1 MSYVPRHS
9 WRGERKLMAARVE
22 EAYSER
28 DQTVNAKGEVTEIEI
43 PYLVFGAEDED
54 AALSAARSKAASHSI
69 SGMVLDSLEVTERI
83 NDDTW
88 KVKAVYEAEDG
99 ETPDNPDT
107 DDETSSFAFDT
118 GGGTM
123 HRNQSL
129 KTVAKVP
136 NDAPDFN
143 GAIEVDNEGNV
154 NGVDVTMPVLNFTE
168 THTMAGSRV
177 TTSYKKSVAAL
188 TGTVNRSSFRGFAAG
203 EVLFLGASG
212 QKRSKKASAPWEIT
226 FRFAVSPNQS
236 SLSVG
241 KLKVSNKKGWDYLWV
256 RYADKV
262 SDNRKNVIKEPVA
275 AYVEQVYPEGDFG
288 NLGLGM

>member
-1 MSYVPRHS
+1 M
-9 WRGERKLMAARVE
+9 
-22 EAYSER
+22 
-28 DQTVNAKGEVTEIEI
+28 
-43 PYLVFGAEDED
+43 
-54 AALSAARSKAASHSI
+54 
-69 SGMVLDSLEVTERI
+69 
-83 NDDTW
+83 
-88 KVKAVYEAEDG
+88 
-99 ETPDNPDT
+99 
-107 DDETSSFAFDT
+107 
-118 GGGTM
+118 
-123 HRNQSL
+123 
-129 KTVAKVP
+129 
-136 NDAPDFN
+136 
-143 GAIEVDNEGNV
+143 

-177 TTSYKKSVAAL
+177 STSYKKSVAAL

-212 QKRSKKASAPWEIT
+212 QKRSRKASAPWEIT

>member
-1 MSYVPRHS
+1 
-9 WRGERKLMAARVE
+9 MATRVE

-43 PYLVFGAEDED
+43 PYLVFEAENED
-54 AALSAARSKAASHSI
+54 AALAAARSKAASHTV
-69 SGMVLDSLEVTERI
+69 SGMVLDEVEVTERV
-83 NDDTW
+83 NRDTW
-88 KVKAVYEAEDG
+88 KVKAIWKDEDSDDPDDPDEDE
-99 ETPDNPDT
+99 ETT
-107 DDETSSFAFDT
+107 SFAFDT

-129 KTVAKVP
+129 KTVSKVP

-168 THTMAGSRV
+168 THVMKGSRV
-177 TTSYKKSVAAL
+177 STSYKKSVAAL
-188 TGTVNRSSFRGFAAG
+188 TGTVNRSGFRGFSAG

-212 QKRSKKASAPWEIT
+212 TKRGKKNDSPWEIT

-236 SLSVG
+236 SLQVG
-241 KLKVSNKKGWDYLWV
+241 KLKVSNKRGWDYLWV

-262 SDNRKNVIKEPVA
+262 AENKKNVIKEPVA

>member
-1 MSYVPRHS
+1 
-9 WRGERKLMAARVE
+9 MATRVE
-22 EAYSER
+22 EAFTER
-28 DQTVNAKGEVTEIEI
+28 EQKVNAKGEVTEIEI
-43 PYLVFGAEDED
+43 PYIVFEAVNED
-54 AALSAARSKAASHSI
+54 AALSAARTKAAGVSVKD
-69 SGMVLDSLEVTERI
+69 MELDEVEVTERV
-83 NDDTW
+83 NKDTW
-88 KVKAVYEAEDG
+88 KVKAIWKREEGGED
-99 ETPDNPDT
+99 
-107 DDETSSFAFDT
+107 DDDDEEETSSFAFDT

-129 KTVAKVP
+129 KTVSKVP

-168 THTMAGSRV
+168 THVMKGSRV
-177 TTSYKKSVAAL
+177 STSYKKSVAAL
-188 TGTVNRSSFRGFAAG
+188 TGTVNRSGFRGFSAG

-212 QKRSKKASAPWEIT
+212 TKRGKKNHSPWEIT

-236 SLSVG
+236 SLQVG
-241 KLKVSNKKGWDYLWV
+241 KLKVSNKRGWDYLWV

-262 SDNRKNVIKEPVA
+262 AENKKNVIKEPVA

>member
-1 MSYVPRHS
+1 
-9 WRGERKLMAARVE
+9 MATRVE
-22 EAYSER
+22 EAYTER
-28 DQTVNAKGEVTEIEI
+28 DQKVNAKGKVVEVEI
-43 PYLVFGAEDED
+43 PYIVFEADNEG
-54 AALSAARSKAASHSI
+54 AALSAARTKAAGESFED
-69 SGMVLDSLEVTERI
+69 MELDGVEVTERV
-83 NDDTW
+83 NKDTW
-88 KVKAVYEAEDG
+88 KVKAIWKSEGEEEED
-99 ETPDNPDT
+99 
-107 DDETSSFAFDT
+107 DDDEVETSSFAFDT

-129 KTVAKVP
+129 KTVSKVP
-136 NDAPDFN
+136 SDAPDFN

-168 THTMAGSRV
+168 THIMNASRV
-177 TTSYKKSVAAL
+177 TTSYKKNVAAI
-188 TGTVNRSSFRGFAAG
+188 TGTVNRSGFRGFSAG

-212 QKRSKKASAPWEIT
+212 TKRGKKNDSPWEIT

-236 SLSVG
+236 GLQVG
-241 KLKVSNKKGWDYLWV
+241 KLKVSQKKGWDYLWV

-262 SDNRKNVIKEPVA
+262 ADNKKNVIKEPVA

>member
-88 KVKAVYEAEDG
+88 KVKAIYEAEDG

>member
-1 MSYVPRHS
+1 
-9 WRGERKLMAARVE
+9 MATRVE
-22 EAYSER
+22 EAFTER
-28 DQTVNAKGEVTEIEI
+28 EQKVNAKGEVTEIEI
-43 PYLVFGAEDED
+43 PYIVFEAVNED
-54 AALSAARSKAASHSI
+54 AALSAARTKAAGVSVKD
-69 SGMVLDSLEVTERI
+69 MELDEVEVTERV
-83 NDDTW
+83 NKDTW
-88 KVKAVYEAEDG
+88 KVKAIWKSEDEGEAD
-99 ETPDNPDT
+99 D
-107 DDETSSFAFDT
+107 DDEEESSSFAFDT

-129 KTVAKVP
+129 KTVSKVP

-168 THTMAGSRV
+168 THVMKGSRV
-177 TTSYKKSVAAL
+177 STSYKKSVAAL
-188 TGTVNRSSFRGFAAG
+188 TGTVNRSGFRGFSAG

-212 QKRSKKASAPWEIT
+212 TKRGKKNDSPWEIT

-236 SLSVG
+236 SLQVG
-241 KLKVSNKKGWDYLWV
+241 KLKVSNKRGWDYLWV

-262 SDNRKNVIKEPVA
+262 AENKKNVIKEPVA

>member
-1 MSYVPRHS
+1 
-9 WRGERKLMAARVE
+9 MATRVE

-28 DQTVNAKGEVTEIEI
+28 DQTINAKGEVTEIEI
-43 PYLVFGAEDED
+43 PYLVFEAADED
-54 AALSAARSKAASHSI
+54 AALAAARSVAASRTV
-69 SGMVLDSLEVTERI
+69 SGMALDEVEVTERV
-83 NDDTW
+83 NGTTW
-88 KVKAVYEAEDG
+88 KVKAIFKDEDSDDPDEPDEDE
-99 ETPDNPDT
+99 ETT
-107 DDETSSFAFDT
+107 SFAFDT

-129 KTVAKVP
+129 KTVSKVP

-154 NGVDVTMPVLNFTE
+154 NGFDVTMLVLNFTE
-168 THTMAGSRV
+168 THTMNGSRV

-188 TGTVNRSSFRGFAAG
+188 TGTVNRSGFRGFSAG

-212 QKRSKKASAPWEIT
+212 TKRSKKPNAPWEIT

-236 SLSVG
+236 GLQVG
-241 KLKVSNKKGWDYLWV
+241 KLKVSQKKGWDYLWV

-262 SDNRKNVIKEPVA
+262 ADNKKNVIKEPVA
-275 AYVEQVYPEGDFG
+275 AYVEQVYPDGDFG

>member
-1 MSYVPRHS
+1 
-9 WRGERKLMAARVE
+9 MATRVE

-28 DQTVNAKGEVTEIEI
+28 DQTINAKGEVTEIEI
-43 PYLVFGAEDED
+43 PYLVFEAADED
-54 AALSAARSKAASHSI
+54 AALAAARSVAASRTV
-69 SGMVLDSLEVTERI
+69 SGMVLDEVEVTERV
-83 NDDTW
+83 NKDTW
-88 KVKAVYEAEDG
+88 KVKAIYKDEDSDD
-99 ETPDNPDT
+99 PDDPDEEE
-107 DDETSSFAFDT
+107 ETSSFAFDT

-129 KTVAKVP
+129 KTVSKVP

-168 THTMAGSRV
+168 THTMNGSRV

-188 TGTVNRSSFRGFAAG
+188 TGTVNRSGFRGFSAG

-212 QKRSKKASAPWEIT
+212 TKRSKKPNAPWEIT

-236 SLSVG
+236 GLQVG

-262 SDNRKNVIKEPVA
+262 ADNKKNVIKEPVA
-275 AYVEQVYPEGDFG
+275 AYVEQVYPDGDFG

>member
-1 MSYVPRHS
+1 
-9 WRGERKLMAARVE
+9 MATRVE

-28 DQTVNAKGEVTEIEI
+28 DQTINAKGEVTEIEI
-43 PYLVFGAEDED
+43 PYLVFEAADED
-54 AALSAARSKAASHSI
+54 AALAAARTKAASRTV
-69 SGMVLDSLEVTERI
+69 SGMVLDELEVTERV
-83 NDDTW
+83 NKDTW
-88 KVKAVYEAEDG
+88 KVKAIYKDEDSDDPDEPDEDE
-99 ETPDNPDT
+99 ETT
-107 DDETSSFAFDT
+107 SFAFDT

-123 HRNQSL
+123 HRNQSI
-129 KTVAKVP
+129 KTVSKVP

-168 THTMAGSRV
+168 THTMNGSRV
-177 TTSYKKSVAAL
+177 TTSYKKTVAAL
-188 TGTVNRSSFRGFAAG
+188 TGTVNSSGFRGFSAG

-212 QKRSKKASAPWEIT
+212 TKRSKKPNAPWEIT

-236 SLSVG
+236 SLQVG
-241 KLKVSNKKGWDYLWV
+241 KLKVPNKRGWDYLWV

-262 SDNRKNVIKEPVA
+262 ADNRKNVIKEPVA
-275 AYVEQVYPEGDFG
+275 AYVEQVYPTGDFG

>member
-1 MSYVPRHS
+1 M
-9 WRGERKLMAARVE
+9 ARVE

-28 DQTVNAKGEVTEIEI
+28 EQKVNAKGQITEIEI
-43 PYLVFGAEDED
+43 PYFVFEAENED
-54 AALSAARSKAASHSI
+54 AALSAARAKAASHTVK
-69 SGMVLDSLEVTERI
+69 GMVLDSVEVMERI
-83 NDDTW
+83 NKDTW
-88 KVKAVYEAEDG
+88 KVKAIFADEDG
-99 ETPDNPDT
+99 GS
-107 DDETSSFAFDT
+107 DDDDSGNDEETSSFAFDT

-168 THTMAGSRV
+168 THTMNGSRV
-177 TTSYKKSVAAL
+177 TTSYRKSVAAL
-188 TGTVNRSSFRGFAAG
+188 TGTVNKSSFRGFAAG

-212 QKRSKKASAPWEIT
+212 TKRSKKASAPWEIT

-236 SLSVG
+236 GLEVG
-241 KLKVSNKKGWDYLWV
+241 KLKISSKKGWDYLWV
-256 RYADKV
+256 RYADRV
-262 SDNRKNVIKEPVA
+262 SDNKKNVIKEPVA

>member
-1 MSYVPRHS
+1 
-9 WRGERKLMAARVE
+9 MATRVE

-28 DQTVNAKGEVTEIEI
+28 DQTINAKGEVTEIEI
-43 PYLVFGAEDED
+43 PYLVFDAADED
-54 AALSAARSKAASHSI
+54 AALAAARTKAASRTV
-69 SGMVLDSLEVTERI
+69 SGMVLDELEVTERV
-83 NDDTW
+83 NKDTW
-88 KVKAVYEAEDG
+88 KVKAIYKDEDSDDPG
-99 ETPDNPDT
+99 DPDEDEET
-107 DDETSSFAFDT
+107 TSLAFDT

-129 KTVAKVP
+129 KTVTKVP

-212 QKRSKKASAPWEIT
+212 TKRSKKASAPWEIT

-262 SDNRKNVIKEPVA
+262 ADNKKNVIKEPVA
-275 AYVEQVYPEGDFG
+275 AYVEQVYPDGDFG

>member
-1 MSYVPRHS
+1 
-9 WRGERKLMAARVE
+9 MATRVE

-28 DQTVNAKGEVTEIEI
+28 DQTINAKGEVTEIEI
-43 PYLVFGAEDED
+43 PYLVFEAADED
-54 AALSAARSKAASHSI
+54 AALAAARSVAASRTV
-69 SGMVLDSLEVTERI
+69 SGMALDEVEVTERV
-83 NDDTW
+83 NGTTW
-88 KVKAVYEAEDG
+88 KVKAIFKDEDSDD
-99 ETPDNPDT
+99 PDDPDEEE
-107 DDETSSFAFDT
+107 ETSSFAFDT

-129 KTVAKVP
+129 KTVSKVP

-168 THTMAGSRV
+168 THTMNGSRV

-188 TGTVNRSSFRGFAAG
+188 TGTVNRSGFRGFSAG

-212 QKRSKKASAPWEIT
+212 TKRSKKPNAPWEIT

-236 SLSVG
+236 GLQVG

-262 SDNRKNVIKEPVA
+262 ADNKKNVIKEPVA
-275 AYVEQVYPEGDFG
+275 AYVEQVYPDGDFG

>member
-1 MSYVPRHS
+1 
-9 WRGERKLMAARVE
+9 MATRVE

-28 DQTVNAKGEVTEIEI
+28 DQTINAKGEVTEIEI
-43 PYLVFGAEDED
+43 PYLVFEAADED
-54 AALSAARSKAASHSI
+54 AALAAARTKAASRTV
-69 SGMVLDSLEVTERI
+69 SGMALDELEVTERV
-83 NDDTW
+83 NKDTW
-88 KVKAVYEAEDG
+88 KVKAIYKDEDSDDPDEPDEDE
-99 ETPDNPDT
+99 ETT
-107 DDETSSFAFDT
+107 SFAFDT

-136 NDAPDFN
+136 NDAPDFG

-168 THTMAGSRV
+168 THTMNGSRV

-188 TGTVNRSSFRGFAAG
+188 TGTVNRSGFRGFSAG

-212 QKRSKKASAPWEIT
+212 TKRGKKNDSPWEIT

-236 SLSVG
+236 SLQVG
-241 KLKVSNKKGWDYLWV
+241 KLKVSNKRGWDYLWV

-262 SDNRKNVIKEPVA
+262 AENKKNVIKEPVA

>member
-1 MSYVPRHS
+1 
-9 WRGERKLMAARVE
+9 MATRVE

-28 DQTVNAKGEVTEIEI
+28 DQTINAKGEVTEIEI
-43 PYLVFGAEDED
+43 PYLVFEAADED
-54 AALSAARSKAASHSI
+54 AALAAARTKAASRTV
-69 SGMVLDSLEVTERI
+69 SGMVLDELEVTERV
-83 NDDTW
+83 NKDTW
-88 KVKAVYEAEDG
+88 KVKAIYKDEDSDDPADPDEDE
-99 ETPDNPDT
+99 ETT
-107 DDETSSFAFDT
+107 SFAFDT

-129 KTVAKVP
+129 KTVSKVP

-168 THTMAGSRV
+168 THTMNGARV
-177 TTSYKKSVAAL
+177 TTSYKKTVAAL
-188 TGTVNRSSFRGFAAG
+188 TGTVNSSGFRGFSAG

-212 QKRSKKASAPWEIT
+212 TKRSKKPNAPWEIT
-226 FRFAVSPNQS
+226 FRFAASPNQS
-236 SLSVG
+236 SLQVG
-241 KLKVSNKKGWDYLWV
+241 KLKVPNKRGWDYLWV

-262 SDNRKNVIKEPVA
+262 ADNRKNVIKEPVA
-275 AYVEQVYPEGDFG
+275 AYVEQVYPTGDFG

>member
-1 MSYVPRHS
+1 
-9 WRGERKLMAARVE
+9 MAETRVE

-43 PYLVFGAEDED
+43 PYFVFGADDED
-54 AALSAARSKAASHSI
+54 AALTAARTKAASHTV

-83 NDDTW
+83 NGDTW

-99 ETPDNPDT
+99 DTPDNPDA

-129 KTVAKVP
+129 KTVSKVP

-177 TTSYKKSVAAL
+177 MTSYKKNVAAI

-212 QKRSKKASAPWEIT
+212 TKRSKKASAPWEIT

-262 SDNRKNVIKEPVA
+262 AENKKNVIKEPVA
-275 AYVEQVYPEGDFG
+275 AYVEQVYPYGDFG

>member
-1 MSYVPRHS
+1 
-9 WRGERKLMAARVE
+9 MATRVE

-43 PYLVFGAEDED
+43 PYLVFEAENED
-54 AALSAARSKAASHSI
+54 AALAAARTKAASRTV
-69 SGMVLDSLEVTERI
+69 SGMVLDEVEVTERV
-83 NDDTW
+83 NRDTW
-88 KVKAVYEAEDG
+88 KVKAIWKDEDSDDPDDPDEDE
-99 ETPDNPDT
+99 ETT
-107 DDETSSFAFDT
+107 SFAFDT

-129 KTVAKVP
+129 KTVSKVP

-168 THTMAGSRV
+168 THVMKGSRV
-177 TTSYKKSVAAL
+177 STSYKKSVAAL
-188 TGTVNRSSFRGFAAG
+188 TGTVNRSGFRGFSAG

-212 QKRSKKASAPWEIT
+212 TKRGKKNDSPWEIR
-226 FRFAVSPNQS
+226 FRLAVSPNQS
-236 SLSVG
+236 SLQVG
-241 KLKVSNKKGWDYLWV
+241 KLKVSNKRGWDYLWV

-262 SDNRKNVIKEPVA
+262 AENKKNVIKEPVA

>member
-1 MSYVPRHS
+1 
-9 WRGERKLMAARVE
+9 MATRVE

-28 DQTVNAKGEVTEIEI
+28 DQTINAKGEVTEIEI
-43 PYLVFGAEDED
+43 PYLVFEAADED
-54 AALSAARSKAASHSI
+54 AALAAARSVAASRTV
-69 SGMVLDSLEVTERI
+69 SGMVLDEVEVTERV
-83 NDDTW
+83 NKDTW
-88 KVKAVYEAEDG
+88 KVKAIYKDEDSDD
-99 ETPDNPDT
+99 PDDPDEEE
-107 DDETSSFAFDT
+107 ETSSFAFDT

-123 HRNQSL
+123 HRNQSI
-129 KTVAKVP
+129 KTVSKVP

-168 THTMAGSRV
+168 THTMNGSRV
-177 TTSYKKSVAAL
+177 TTSYKKTVAAL
-188 TGTVNRSSFRGFAAG
+188 TGTVNSSGFRGFSAG

-212 QKRSKKASAPWEIT
+212 TKRSKKPNAPWEIT

-236 SLSVG
+236 SLQVG
-241 KLKVSNKKGWDYLWV
+241 KLKVSNKKGWDYRWV

-262 SDNRKNVIKEPVA
+262 ADNRKNVIKEPVA
-275 AYVEQVYPEGDFG
+275 AYVEQVYPTGDFG

>member
-1 MSYVPRHS
+1 
-9 WRGERKLMAARVE
+9 MATRVE

-28 DQTVNAKGEVTEIEI
+28 DQTINAKGEVTEIEI
-43 PYLVFGAEDED
+43 PYLVFEAADED
-54 AALSAARSKAASHSI
+54 AALAAARTKAASRTV
-69 SGMVLDSLEVTERI
+69 SGMVLDELEVTERV
-83 NDDTW
+83 NKDTW
-88 KVKAVYEAEDG
+88 KVKAIYKGEDSDDPADPDEDE
-99 ETPDNPDT
+99 ETT
-107 DDETSSFAFDT
+107 SFAFDT

-129 KTVAKVP
+129 KTVSKVP

-168 THTMAGSRV
+168 THTMNGARV
-177 TTSYKKSVAAL
+177 TTSYKKTVAAL
-188 TGTVNRSSFRGFAAG
+188 TGTVNSSGFRGFSAG

-212 QKRSKKASAPWEIT
+212 TKRSKKPNAPWEIT

-236 SLSVG
+236 SLQVG
-241 KLKVSNKKGWDYLWV
+241 KLKVPNKRGWDYLWV

-262 SDNRKNVIKEPVA
+262 ADNRKNVIKEPVA
-275 AYVEQVYPEGDFG
+275 AYVEQVYPTGDFG

>member
-1 MSYVPRHS
+1 M
-9 WRGERKLMAARVE
+9 
-22 EAYSER
+22 
-28 DQTVNAKGEVTEIEI
+28 TEIEI

-88 KVKAVYEAEDG
+88 KVKAIYEAEDG

>member
-1 MSYVPRHS
+1 
-9 WRGERKLMAARVE
+9 MATRVE

-28 DQTVNAKGEVTEIEI
+28 DQTINAKGEVTEIEI
-43 PYLVFGAEDED
+43 PYLVFEAADED
-54 AALSAARSKAASHSI
+54 AALAAARTKAASRTV
-69 SGMVLDSLEVTERI
+69 SGMVLDEVEVTERV
-83 NDDTW
+83 NKDTW
-88 KVKAVYEAEDG
+88 KVKAIYKDEDSDDPDEPDEDE
-99 ETPDNPDT
+99 ETT
-107 DDETSSFAFDT
+107 SFAFDT

-129 KTVAKVP
+129 KTVSKVP

-168 THTMAGSRV
+168 THTMNGSRV

-188 TGTVNRSSFRGFAAG
+188 TGTVNGSSFRGFSAG

-212 QKRSKKASAPWEIT
+212 TKRSKKPNAPWEIT

-236 SLSVG
+236 SLQIG

-262 SDNRKNVIKEPVA
+262 AENRKNVIKEPVA
-275 AYVEQVYPEGDFG
+275 AYVEQVYPTGDFG

>member
-1 MSYVPRHS
+1 
-9 WRGERKLMAARVE
+9 MATTRVE
-22 EAYSER
+22 EAYGER

-43 PYLVFGAEDED
+43 PYLVFGAADED
-54 AALSAARSKAASHSI
+54 AALAAARSKAASHTVK
-69 SGMVLDSLEVTERI
+69 GMTLDSVEVSERV
-83 NDDTW
+83 NGDTW
-88 KVKAVYEAEDG
+88 KVKAVYAEEDG
-99 ETPDNPDT
+99 DTPEDDDDT
-107 DDETSSFAFDT
+107 EETSSFAFDT

-123 HRNQSL
+123 HRNQSI
-129 KTVAKVP
+129 KTVSKVP

-168 THTMAGSRV
+168 THTMNGSRV
-177 TTSYKKSVAAL
+177 STSYKKAVAAL
-188 TGTVNRSSFRGFAAG
+188 TGTVNRSGFRGFSAG

-212 QKRSKKASAPWEIT
+212 TKQSKKVNAPWEIT

-236 SLSVG
+236 GLQVG
-241 KLKVSNKKGWDYLWV
+241 KLKVSSKKGWDYLWV

-262 SDNRKNVIKEPVA
+262 SDNKKNVIKEPVA